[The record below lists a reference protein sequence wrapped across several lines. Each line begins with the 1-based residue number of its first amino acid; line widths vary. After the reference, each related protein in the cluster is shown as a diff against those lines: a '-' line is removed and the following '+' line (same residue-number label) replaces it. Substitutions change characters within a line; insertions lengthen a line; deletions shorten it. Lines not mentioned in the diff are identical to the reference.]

1 MAPPTA
7 GPTTGGRGMAST
19 EHSNARQRIMVLTM
33 FPDLL
38 MLLWGCLRLKKF
50 FFFGFLAS
58 TMGGGRKQQMGWSDA
73 DLFGC
78 VGAIRARVPY

>member
-58 TMGGGRKQQMGWSDA
+58 TMGGGTVENNRCEDE
-73 DLFGC
+73 DLFGSI
-78 VGAIRARVPY
+78 GAIRARVPC